1 MSSALSAHKKE
12 AIMNKTTFPGLLVML
27 GLLSI
32 SSSTAARDSDR
43 SIDKS
48 QIDQRTVSL
57 FYEIGAD
64 EPYTGLIIGPA
75 LIQMTVIKGNLTG
88 AIEWYPNGQKRK
100 EATIDGSNSG
110 SGHVTEW
117 YENGQTKSDHDI
129 LGGGPAG
136 LVTKWYENG
145 QMESQGTYVYIETAI
160 PSSRPDGLVTKW
172 DESGQMRSQETYVN
186 GRVQQK
192 TTWDENGDDST
203 TRPAI
208 KEALNL
214 TGGAKAAVTEY
225 WLDTG
230 RFAVDNQ
237 TAGLSPG
244 PQIRG
249 TYVASVMVDAGVIA
263 VAFGADAGE
272 EYSGQ
277 TLILTPMPSPDGGR
291 VEWQC
296 SSPDIAPEVLPKECK

>member
-1 MSSALSAHKKE
+1 
-12 AIMNKTTFPGLLVML
+12 MNKTTIPGLLVIFA
-27 GLLSI
+27 LLST
-32 SSSTAARDSDR
+32 SSSTAAKDADP
-43 SIDKS
+43 SIDKR
-48 QIDQRTVSL
+48 QIEQRTVSL
-57 FYEIGAD
+57 FYENGAD
-64 EPYTGLIIGPA
+64 KPYTGLITETYRDGAP
-75 LIQMTVIKGNLTG
+75 QRTKTVVDGNLTG
-88 AIEWYPNGQKRK
+88 AIEWYRNGQKAK
-100 EATIDGSNSG
+100 EATIDNSSISGG
-110 SGHVTEW
+110 SGHATEW
-117 YENGQTKSDHDI
+117 YENGQMKSDQDI
-129 LGGGPAG
+129 LGGRPAG

-145 QMESQGTYVYIETAI
+145 QMESQGTHIYIETAI
-160 PSSRPDGLVTKW
+160 PASRPDGLVTKW

-186 GRVQQK
+186 GRVQQE
-192 TTWDENGDDST
+192 TTWDENGDNST

-208 KEALNL
+208 KEALTL

-225 WLDTG
+225 WYDTG

-249 TYVASVMVDAGVIA
+249 TYVASVIVETGVIA

-277 TLILTPMPSPDGGR
+277 TLILTPMPSPDGGSM
-291 VEWQC
+291 EWQC